1 MMSISE
7 TSTVQAQPLSNK
19 KGNFVLNKK
28 EILEV
33 LAPAGDFERLYSAI
47 DYGADAVYLGSKM
60 FSMRSACDNF
70 DFDELKSAVEYSHS
84 KGVRVYL
91 TCNTLPTNR
100 EMDLLPEFLKNA
112 YCCGIDAIIVSDL
125 GTLSLVKK
133 YAPDLEVHIS
143 TQAGIVNYVTANCLY
158 DLGAKRVVLARE
170 LSLDEIAAIRAKTPK
185 ELEIEA
191 FVHGAM
197 CVSFSGRCLLS
208 SYLVDRNA
216 NRGECAQ
223 PCRWGY
229 HLMEEKR
236 HNEFYPIFEDD
247 KGTYILNAKDLCMI
261 DFIDKLHEAGVS
273 SLKIEGRAK
282 SAYYVS
288 VITNA
293 YRMAVDHYLNNP
305 NEKLPSWISD
315 EVFKVSHRKYC
326 TGFFF
331 GHPKDCQYYENGGY
345 IRDYDVVGV
354 VTHCENSRVYC
365 VQRNKF
371 LKGDTVEILSPKQKP
386 YEIRIDEILDE
397 NSNSVE
403 STNHAEMKFS
413 FACDKEFPKNS
424 IVRISKKA

>member
-1 MMSISE
+1 MIS
-7 TSTVQAQPLSNK
+7 N
-19 KGNFVLNKK
+19 NRN
-28 EILEV
+28 LEV

-47 DYGADAVYLGSKM
+47 DFGADAVYLGSKM
-60 FSMRSACDNF
+60 FSMRTAPSNF
-70 DFDELKSAVEYSHS
+70 DFDELKSAVEYSHA
-84 KGVRVYL
+84 KGVKVYL
-91 TCNTLPTNR
+91 TCNTLPNNR
-100 EMDLLPEFLKNA
+100 EMDLLPTFIKNA
-112 YCCGIDAIIVSDL
+112 YQCGIDAIIVSDL

-133 YAPDLEVHIS
+133 HAPELEVHIS

-158 DLGAKRVVLARE
+158 DMGAKRVVLARE
-170 LSLDEIAAIRAKTPK
+170 LSLDDIATIRAKTPK
-185 ELEIEA
+185 DLEIET

-236 HNEFYPIFEDD
+236 TDEFYPIFEDE

-261 DFIDKLHEAGVS
+261 DFIEKLHEAGVS

-293 YRMAVDHYLNNP
+293 YRMAVDHYFENP
-305 NEKLPSWISD
+305 NEPLPKWISD
-315 EVFKVSHRKYC
+315 EVYKVSHRKYC

-345 IRDYDVVGV
+345 IRNYDVVGV
-354 VTHCENSRVYC
+354 VRECKDGFVHC

-371 LKGDTVEILSPKQKP
+371 CKGDTVEILSPKAKP
-386 YEIRIDEILDE
+386 FEIKVDEIFDE
-397 NSNSVE
+397 NGVSVE

-413 FACDKEFPKNS
+413 FACDKEFAPNS
-424 IVRISKKA
+424 IVRICKNGGN